1 MELKDLFKKPGDKFV
16 NDYQKFI
23 DDYQNFKEQ
32 MQQVKVYSGQNIA
45 EVLQNNPHSW
55 ILESCD
61 LEVPG
66 YDLGGQQTANVK
78 IRFFD
83 PQVAALFM
91 SACHNGIYNYT
102 SPSISYTSPLVMED
116 KELDL
121 GQHYVKD
128 FGDD

>member
-1 MELKDLFKKPGDKFV
+1 MELKDLL
-16 NDYQKFI
+16 
-23 DDYQNFKEQ
+23 KEQ
-32 MQQVKVYSGQNIA
+32 KQAMVYSGQSIA

-61 LEVPG
+61 LEFPG
-66 YDLGGQQTANVK
+66 WAPGWDLGGQQTANVK

-83 PQVAALFM
+83 PQVAGLFIN
-91 SACHNGIYNYT
+91 ACRNGIYNYT
-102 SPSISYTSPLVMED
+102 SPSIMED
-116 KELDL
+116 KDSDL

>member
-1 MELKDLFKKPGDKFV
+1 MELKDFL
-16 NDYQKFI
+16 
-23 DDYQNFKEQ
+23 KEQ
-32 MQQVKVYSGQNIA
+32 KQTMVYSGQSIV

-55 ILESCD
+55 ILESCN

-66 YDLGGQQTANVK
+66 WDLGGQQIANVK

-83 PQVAALFM
+83 PQVAGLFM
-91 SACHNGIYNYT
+91 NACSNGIYNYT
-102 SPSISYTSPLVMED
+102 SPSID
-116 KELDL
+116 KDSDL

>member
-1 MELKDLFKKPGDKFV
+1 MELKDLL
-16 NDYQKFI
+16 
-23 DDYQNFKEQ
+23 KEQ
-32 MQQVKVYSGQNIA
+32 KQAMVYSGQSIA

-66 YDLGGQQTANVK
+66 WDLGGQQTANVK

-83 PQVAALFM
+83 PQVAGLFIN
-91 SACHNGIYNYT
+91 AYHNGIYNYT
-102 SPSISYTSPLVMED
+102 SPLVD
-116 KELDL
+116 KDSDL

>member
-1 MELKDLFKKPGDKFV
+1 MELKDLL
-16 NDYQKFI
+16 
-23 DDYQNFKEQ
+23 KEQ
-32 MQQVKVYSGQNIA
+32 EQEQAMVYSGQSIA

-66 YDLGGQQTANVK
+66 WDLGGQQTANVK

-83 PQVAALFM
+83 PQVAGLFIN
-91 SACHNGIYNYT
+91 ACRNGIYNYT
-102 SPSISYTSPLVMED
+102 SPLAD
-116 KELDL
+116 KDTDL

>member
-1 MELKDLFKKPGDKFV
+1 MELKDLLKKPGDKFV

-32 MQQVKVYSGQNIA
+32 MQQTIGYSGQNIA

-55 ILESCD
+55 MLESCN

-91 SACHNGIYNYT
+91 SACRNIAQDGMYSYT
-102 SPSISYTSPLVMED
+102 SPSIMKD

>member
-45 EVLQNNPHSW
+45 EVLQNIAEVLQNNPHSW

-83 PQVAALFM
+83 PQVAVLFM
-91 SACHNGIYNYT
+91 SACHNGTYT
-102 SPSISYTSPLVMED
+102 SSLAD
-116 KELDL
+116 KNSDL
-121 GQHYVKD
+121 RQHYVKD

>member
-1 MELKDLFKKPGDKFV
+1 MFSSCNKNV
-16 NDYQKFI
+16 
-23 DDYQNFKEQ
+23 
-32 MQQVKVYSGQNIA
+32 A
-45 EVLQNNPHSW
+45 EVLLNNPNSW
-55 ILESCD
+55 MIENCD

-66 YDLGGQQTANVK
+66 WDLGGQQIANVK

-91 SACHNGIYNYT
+91 NACRNGIYNYT
-102 SPSISYTSPLVMED
+102 SFSGIED
-116 KELDL
+116 KDLDL

>member
-1 MELKDLFKKPGDKFV
+1 MELKDLLKKPETKFA
-16 NDYQKFI
+16 NI
-23 DDYQNFKEQ
+23 DDYQNLRNK
-32 MQQVKVYSGQNIA
+32 MQQAIGYSGQNIA

-55 ILESCD
+55 MFESCN

-91 SACHNGIYNYT
+91 SACRNVAQDAQDGIYNYT
-102 SPSISYTSPLVMED
+102 SPLVD
-116 KELDL
+116 KDSDL

>member
-1 MELKDLFKKPGDKFV
+1 MELKDLL
-16 NDYQKFI
+16 
-23 DDYQNFKEQ
+23 KEQ
-32 MQQVKVYSGQNIA
+32 KQATVYSSQSIA

-61 LEVPG
+61 LEFPG
-66 YDLGGQQTANVK
+66 CDLGGQQTVNVK

-83 PQVAALFM
+83 PQVAGLFIN
-91 SACHNGIYNYT
+91 ACRNGIYNYT
-102 SPSISYTSPLVMED
+102 STSINYTSPLVMED
-116 KELDL
+116 KDPDL

>member
-1 MELKDLFKKPGDKFV
+1 MELKNLL
-16 NDYQKFI
+16 
-23 DDYQNFKEQ
+23 KEQ
-32 MQQVKVYSGQNIA
+32 KQAMVYSGQSIA

-61 LEVPG
+61 LEFPG
-66 YDLGGQQTANVK
+66 WAPGWDLGWAPGWDLGGQQTANVK

-83 PQVAALFM
+83 PQVAGLFIN
-91 SACHNGIYNYT
+91 ACRNGIYNYT
-102 SPSISYTSPLVMED
+102 SPSIMED
-116 KELDL
+116 KVPDL

>member
-1 MELKDLFKKPGDKFV
+1 MELKDLLKKPGNKFV
-16 NDYQKFI
+16 NDYQK
-23 DDYQNFKEQ
+23 FKEQ

-66 YDLGGQQTANVK
+66 WDLGGQQTANVK

-83 PQVAALFM
+83 PQVASLFM
-91 SACHNGIYNYT
+91 NACCNGIYNY
-102 SPSISYTSPLVMED
+102 ISPLVD
-116 KELDL
+116 KDSDL
-121 GQHYVKD
+121 EQHYVKD

>member
-1 MELKDLFKKPGDKFV
+1 MELKDLLKKPGNKFV

-45 EVLQNNPHSW
+45 EVLQNNPHTW
-55 ILESCD
+55 ILESCN

-83 PQVAALFM
+83 PQVAGLFM
-91 SACHNGIYNYT
+91 NACRNGIYNYT
-102 SPSISYTSPLVMED
+102 SPLVD
-116 KELDL
+116 KDSDL

>member
-1 MELKDLFKKPGDKFV
+1 MELKDLLKKHETKFA
-16 NDYQKFI
+16 NI

-32 MQQVKVYSGQNIA
+32 MQQTIGYSGQNIA

-55 ILESCD
+55 MFESCN

-83 PQVAALFM
+83 PQVAGLFM
-91 SACHNGIYNYT
+91 NACRNGIYNYA
-102 SPSISYTSPLVMED
+102 SSLVD
-116 KELDL
+116 KDPDL

>member
-1 MELKDLFKKPGDKFV
+1 MELKDLL
-16 NDYQKFI
+16 
-23 DDYQNFKEQ
+23 KEQ
-32 MQQVKVYSGQNIA
+32 KQAMAYSGQSIA

-66 YDLGGQQTANVK
+66 WDLGGQQTANVK

-91 SACHNGIYNYT
+91 SACRNIAQDAQDGIYNYT
-102 SPSISYTSPLVMED
+102 SPLVMKD
-116 KELDL
+116 KDSDL

>member
-1 MELKDLFKKPGDKFV
+1 MELKDLL
-16 NDYQKFI
+16 
-23 DDYQNFKEQ
+23 KEQ
-32 MQQVKVYSGQNIA
+32 KQAMVYSQSVA

-66 YDLGGQQTANVK
+66 WDLGEQQTANVK
-78 IRFFD
+78 IRFFAL
-83 PQVAALFM
+83 QVAALFM
-91 SACHNGIYNYT
+91 NAYRNGIYNYT
-102 SPSISYTSPLVMED
+102 SPLVD
-116 KELDL
+116 KDSDL

>member
-1 MELKDLFKKPGDKFV
+1 MELKDLLKKPGNKFV

-55 ILESCD
+55 ILENCD

-66 YDLGGQQTANVK
+66 WDLGGQQTANVK

-83 PQVAALFM
+83 PQVAGLFM
-91 SACHNGIYNYT
+91 NACRNIAQDAQDGIYN
-102 SPSISYTSPLVMED
+102 YTSPLVMED
-116 KELDL
+116 KDPDL

>member
-1 MELKDLFKKPGDKFV
+1 MFNSYNKNV
-16 NDYQKFI
+16 
-23 DDYQNFKEQ
+23 
-32 MQQVKVYSGQNIA
+32 A

-55 ILESCD
+55 ILESCN

-83 PQVAALFM
+83 PQVASLFM
-91 SACHNGIYNYT
+91 DACYNIAQDGMYNYT
-102 SPSISYTSPLVMED
+102 SLSNIED
-116 KELDL
+116 KDL
-121 GQHYVKD
+121 GLGRHYVKD

>member
-1 MELKDLFKKPGDKFV
+1 MELKDLL
-16 NDYQKFI
+16 
-23 DDYQNFKEQ
+23 KEQ
-32 MQQVKVYSGQNIA
+32 KQAMVYSGQSIA

-66 YDLGGQQTANVK
+66 WDLGGQQTANVK

-83 PQVAALFM
+83 PQVAGLFM
-91 SACHNGIYNYT
+91 NACRNGIYNYT
-102 SPSISYTSPLVMED
+102 SPSINYTFPLVD
-116 KELDL
+116 KDSDL

>member
-1 MELKDLFKKPGDKFV
+1 MELKDLL
-16 NDYQKFI
+16 
-23 DDYQNFKEQ
+23 KEQ
-32 MQQVKVYSGQNIA
+32 KQAMVYSGQSIA
-45 EVLQNNPHSW
+45 EVLLNNPNSW
-55 ILESCD
+55 MLENCD

-91 SACHNGIYNYT
+91 KASHNRIYNYT
-102 SPSISYTSPLVMED
+102 SLSGVED
-116 KELDL
+116 KDLDP

-128 FGDD
+128 FGDG

>member
-1 MELKDLFKKPGDKFV
+1 MELKDLLKKHETKFA
-16 NDYQKFI
+16 NI

-32 MQQVKVYSGQNIA
+32 MQQTIGYSGQNIA

-55 ILESCD
+55 MFESCN

-91 SACHNGIYNYT
+91 SACRNVAQYAQDGMY
-102 SPSISYTSPLVMED
+102 SYTSPLVD
-116 KELDL
+116 KGSDL

>member
-1 MELKDLFKKPGDKFV
+1 MELKDLL
-16 NDYQKFI
+16 
-23 DDYQNFKEQ
+23 KEQ
-32 MQQVKVYSGQNIA
+32 KQAMVYSGQSIA

-66 YDLGGQQTANVK
+66 WDLGGQQTANIK

-91 SACHNGIYNYT
+91 NACRNGIYNYT
-102 SPSISYTSPLVMED
+102 FPLVD
-116 KELDL
+116 KDSNL